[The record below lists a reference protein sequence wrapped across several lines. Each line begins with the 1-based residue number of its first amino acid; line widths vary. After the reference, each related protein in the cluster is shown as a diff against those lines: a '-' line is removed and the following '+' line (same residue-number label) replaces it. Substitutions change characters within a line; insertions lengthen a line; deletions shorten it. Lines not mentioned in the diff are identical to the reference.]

1 MADRSKRGRC
11 GKAAVV
17 GLASSLTLWGWSAVV
32 LGQRVNPRHEQLT
45 TVPSDRPDLTGQ
57 WAPATCGP
65 DGATCPF
72 VVADQEYT
80 PWAQRFMQY
89 WDDRVSPRY
98 DCVQASM
105 PSLAADPYSFAIHQF
120 AGRVAFEYEKDDI
133 TRTAWLVGKGYEQ
146 YEHTEPTP
154 YDYYLQGHS
163 HAYYDGDALV
173 VESTKYNFNPD
184 GLEDYGGVPSSQHK
198 HTVERYTR
206 DINDANN
213 PKDDRLVLEMWVE
226 DDLVLEKPIE
236 FRFEY
241 SYQEAP
247 LILPYSCQLDR
258 AREHVKYADP
268 KQGTSLRDFGGI
280 E

>member
-57 WAPATCGP
+57 WAPAT
-65 DGATCPF
+65 
-72 VVADQEYT
+72 
-80 PWAQRFMQY
+80 
-89 WDDRVSPRY
+89 
-98 DCVQASM
+98 
-105 PSLAADPYSFAIHQF
+105 
-120 AGRVAFEYEKDDI
+120 RVAFEYEKDDI